1 MGIKDCTRYL
11 SSINGFGNE
20 HLIKKERNQATIGM
34 EEKPPAYD
42 NLNVVEDSV
51 GYTVP
56 EATIGM
62 EEKPPAYDNTNTNAV
77 EDLIQPAKIQDQQ
90 LNQNNEEYQQQ
101 QQQQQYNGQQQ
112 QPYNGPPQQ
121 QYNGPQQQFNGPQQQ
136 QYNGPQPQQ
145 HNKMDEK
152 KQKRLRC
159 MAVCGI
165 VFGSLGTISC
175 VWLGIIY
182 WIYFIGA
189 LCGIAAIILGAI
201 ALCRYNE
208 ENGNGSSYCLA
219 VASLPLGLVSCIGL
233 LILLFVLIVA
243 GSMAASLT
251 G

>member
-90 LNQNNEEYQQQ
+90 LNQSNEEYQQQ
-101 QQQQQYNGQQQ
+101 QQQQQYNGQ
-112 QPYNGPPQQ
+112 
-121 QYNGPQQQFNGPQQQ
+121 QQQFNGPQQQ

-159 MAVCGI
+159 MAICGI

-182 WIYFIGA
+182 WVYFIGA

-208 ENGNGSSYCLA
+208 EDGNGCSYGLA

-233 LILLFVLIVA
+233 LI
-243 GSMAASLT
+243 
-251 G
+251 

>member
-77 EDLIQPAKIQDQQ
+77 EDLIQPAEIQAQQ
-90 LNQNNEEYQQQ
+90 LNQNNEQYQ

-112 QPYNGPPQQ
+112 Q
-121 QYNGPQQQFNGPQQQ
+121 QYNGPQQQ
-136 QYNGPQPQQ
+136 QYNGPQPRQR
-145 HNKMDEK
+145 NEMDAK
-152 KQKRLRC
+152 KQGRLRC
-159 MAVCGI
+159 MAITGIVTGVCGCWT
-165 VFGSLGTISC
+165 VFGSL
-175 VWLGIIY
+175 
-182 WIYFIGA
+182 
-189 LCGIAAIILGAI
+189 CGLAAIILG
-201 ALCRYNE
+201 
-208 ENGNGSSYCLA
+208 G
-219 VASLPLGLVSCIGL
+219 
-233 LILLFVLIVA
+233 
-243 GSMAASLT
+243 
-251 G
+251 